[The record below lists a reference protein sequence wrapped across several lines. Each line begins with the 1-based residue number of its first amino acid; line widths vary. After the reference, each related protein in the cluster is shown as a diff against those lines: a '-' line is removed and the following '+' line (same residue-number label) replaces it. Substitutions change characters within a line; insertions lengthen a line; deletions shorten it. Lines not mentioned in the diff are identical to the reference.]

1 MWERVADLMNSAG
14 DGALKSGPEWS
25 KYWVDLKAKLKR
37 KNRLIRDA
45 RSETGGGPSTADE
58 FTDIELKLLYLLG
71 SDYGQ
76 GLPGVQVLP
85 VIEEL
90 EHRNIA
96 SQSSTE
102 DTIYLDVNFDD
113 IEYNAETIE
122 PITIREV
129 VSPLA
134 PIVTVP
140 GPSSTPG
147 PASTPASVVVPS
159 HIESLELT
167 ESIPSRPAAA
177 TDPIRLRRRRR
188 QRGITAAEARQRLV
202 VASETRAQAELTNSE
217 NISRALNILSEM
229 METLKR
235 IERK

>member
-1 MWERVADLMNSAG
+1 MFLFEALGKGAHTGSWSLKKHKHEITLSECGREWQILMNSAG

-85 VIEEL
+85 VIE
-90 EHRNIA
+90 
-96 SQSSTE
+96 
-102 DTIYLDVNFDD
+102 
-113 IEYNAETIE
+113 EYNAETIE

-202 VASETRAQAELTNSE
+202 VASETRAQAG
-217 NISRALNILSEM
+217 IDQQ
-229 METLKR
+229 
-235 IERK
+235 